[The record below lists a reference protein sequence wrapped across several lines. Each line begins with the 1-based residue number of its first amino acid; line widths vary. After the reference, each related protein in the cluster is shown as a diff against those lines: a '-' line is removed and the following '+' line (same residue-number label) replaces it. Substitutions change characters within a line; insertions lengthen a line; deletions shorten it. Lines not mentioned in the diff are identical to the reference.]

1 MDAESLIDPHLYGG
15 DPTNTPGYKLFRNL
29 IDAVDASG
37 CESCTARECCPFCGC
52 DDYDDLYERKD
63 GEVVGCTECVKRR

>member
-1 MDAESLIDPHLYGG
+1 MKPFEYDEDPRREEWH
-15 DPTNTPGYKLFRNL
+15 D
-29 IDAVDASG
+29 
-37 CESCTARECCPFCGC
+37 RECCPFCGC